1 MLNCVKWIEKIAYGK
16 FESLSQ
22 DLTKI
27 IPIFPENF
35 KNFKNSC
42 SFYETLGF
50 HNSCLSFDPS

>member
-27 IPIFPENF
+27 IPIFPENL
-35 KNFKNSC
+35 KILKIRVRSMR
-42 SFYETLGF
+42 Y
-50 HNSCLSFDPS
+50 